1 MEPGDPDLI
10 SSDISLILISS
21 IQLPPGAPDLSLF
34 GIPVLAGRLVFAVS
48 WQPPARSESTPGG
61 NTSRVAEQAAFGGA
75 GEETSPGGFL
85 QPSAHSQRPGWE
97 TSPSSDTGRDSGSL
111 GMAGDGGH
119 PHPLKEAPWHGGGLD
134 VASLQMAFWAAEEG
148 FLFFSFFFFRRGN
161 RLLLC
166 TISSQNNMFWQP
178 LFGN

>member
-48 WQPPARSESTPGG
+48 WQPLACSESTPGG
-61 NTSRVAEQAAFGGA
+61 NTRRVAEQAAFGGA

-97 TSPSSDTGRDSGSL
+97 TAPPQTPEETRGGWEWLETVVTLTQGSSVAWQRPGCREFANGLL
-111 GMAGDGGH
+111 G
-119 PHPLKEAPWHGGGLD
+119 
-134 VASLQMAFWAAEEG
+134 
-148 FLFFSFFFFRRGN
+148 
-161 RLLLC
+161 C
-166 TISSQNNMFWQP
+166 
-178 LFGN
+178 